1 MDEQELQEMIRKL
14 QESGDA
20 SADFGDKV
28 KEAGKSVSDFSK
40 KTAGELTKSVGT
52 FSSSV
57 IGGAKGFDT
66 LTPIVTSLGNAMA
79 GLAGAIPLV
88 GGAAKAVVNAA
99 TSGSKF
105 LLGQLERQRKT
116 FNSVSES
123 GLILDGSLTNFSNTA
138 FGTLMNLEQ
147 FGKVVADN
155 GQALSRMR
163 GTAAQGTV
171 AFADLATTLT
181 QDQTVRRL
189 GYSAEELGEI
199 TSGFIKQQTRL
210 GQSQN
215 MTTDQLNRSTGQYIS
230 ELDMLS
236 RLTGQNRKD
245 LQAQQDALQR
255 EARFGTMLQRMQTA
269 GQGEQAKAMQD
280 MVVSIAGFS
289 PRMAEGLKDIMTA
302 GTATTEEGRQLMM
315 LSGGALQGILNDLK
329 SGNVDYQTA
338 TQRLQKSL
346 GGAEQQFGSIAQ
358 IQGNVNPLLAD
369 FASIIAFTKASLGDL
384 EEAAKQTADQQNST
398 DKMMTSMVNASVN
411 IDKFAANLN
420 KLILDEGLGMA
431 ASLTGV
437 LTQTLE
443 SFMAKIPETISTVKQ
458 FFNDNWTAE
467 ESVLNNT
474 LTLIKAILAEI
485 KDELVGIGQTAISQL
500 VLGEGGTP
508 EEVRD
513 IFDRISDATKG
524 GLIGAGTGATT
535 GLVGGPFGVLGGGVI
550 GGILGAVMGYFEND
564 VDSLM
569 SGGRPKT
576 ADDINSAVQ
585 PMALGGR
592 TMRGQPYLVGE
603 RGPELFVPGSM
614 GNIIPNYAGEGRTG
628 LEDIAG
634 PASSKFS
641 QIQSDFSVL
650 ATSLTTALP
659 GIANNTA
666 NDRSNELELLTTQG
680 QKLDE
685 LIRLMGRQ
693 VTVSTQTKQA
703 LM

>member
-398 DKMMTSMVNASVN
+398 DKMMTSMVTASVN

-474 LTLIKAILAEI
+474 LGLIKAILVEI
-485 KDELVGIGQTAISQL
+485 KSELVGIGQTAISQL

-513 IFDRISDATKG
+513 IFDRIGDATKG
-524 GLIGAGTGATT
+524 GMIGAGTGATT
-535 GLVGGPFGVLGGGVI
+535 GLFGGPVGVVSGSVI

>member
-431 ASLTGV
+431 ASLTGI

-474 LTLIKAILAEI
+474 LGLIKAILVEI
-485 KDELVGIGQTAISQL
+485 KSELVGIGQTAISQL

-564 VDSLM
+564 VNSLM

>member
-28 KEAGKSVSDFSK
+28 KEAGKRVSDFSK

-280 MVVSIAGFS
+280 MVVSVAGFS

-315 LSGGALQGILNDLK
+315 LSGGALQGILKDLK
-329 SGNVDYQTA
+329 AKNIDFQTA

-398 DKMMTSMVNASVN
+398 DKMMTSMVTASIN

-474 LTLIKAILAEI
+474 LGLIKAILVEI
-485 KDELVGIGQTAISQL
+485 KSELVGIGQTAISQL

-508 EEVRD
+508 GEVRD
-513 IFDRISDATKG
+513 IFDRIGDATKG
-524 GLIGAGTGATT
+524 GAIGVGTGATA
-535 GLVGGPFGVLGGGVI
+535 GLFGGPVGVVGGSVI

>member
-315 LSGGALQGILNDLK
+315 LSGGALQGILSDLK
-329 SGNVDYQTA
+329 SENIDYQTA

-398 DKMMTSMVNASVN
+398 DKMMTSMVTASVN

-474 LTLIKAILAEI
+474 LTLIKAVLVEI
-485 KDELVGIGQTAISQL
+485 KRELVGIGQTAISQL

-513 IFDRISDATKG
+513 IFDRIGDATKG
-524 GLIGAGTGATT
+524 GMIGAGTGATA
-535 GLVGGPFGVLGGGVI
+535 GLFGGPVGVVGGSVI

>member
-431 ASLTGV
+431 ASLTGI

-443 SFMAKIPETISTVKQ
+443 SFMAKIPETISTVKE
-458 FFNDNWTAE
+458 FFNDNWKAE

-564 VDSLM
+564 VNSLM

>member
-398 DKMMTSMVNASVN
+398 DKMMTSMVTASVN

-474 LTLIKAILAEI
+474 LGLIKAILVEI
-485 KDELVGIGQTAISQL
+485 KSELVGIGQTAISQL

-508 EEVRD
+508 GEVRD
-513 IFDRISDATKG
+513 IFDRIGDATKG
-524 GLIGAGTGATT
+524 GAIGVGTGATA
-535 GLVGGPFGVLGGGVI
+535 GLFGGPVGVVGGSVI

>member
-280 MVVSIAGFS
+280 MVVSVAGFS

-302 GTATTEEGRQLMM
+302 GTATTEEGRQLML
-315 LSGGALQGILNDLK
+315 LSGGALQGILKDLK

-474 LTLIKAILAEI
+474 LGLIKAILVEI
-485 KDELVGIGQTAISQL
+485 KSELVGIGQTAISQL

-508 EEVRD
+508 GEVRD
-513 IFDRISDATKG
+513 IFDRIGDATKG
-524 GLIGAGTGATT
+524 GAIGVGTGATA
-535 GLVGGPFGVLGGGVI
+535 GLFGGPVGVVGGSVI

>member
-398 DKMMTSMVNASVN
+398 DKMMTSMVTASVN

-474 LTLIKAILAEI
+474 LGLIKAILVEI
-485 KDELVGIGQTAISQL
+485 KSELVGIGQTAISQL

-513 IFDRISDATKG
+513 IFDRIGDATKG
-524 GLIGAGTGATT
+524 GAIGVGTGATA
-535 GLVGGPFGVLGGGVI
+535 GLFGGPVGVVGGSVI

-650 ATSLTTALP
+650 ATSLTTSLP

>member
-315 LSGGALQGILNDLK
+315 LSGGALQGILKDLK
-329 SGNVDYQTA
+329 AKNIDFQTA

-398 DKMMTSMVNASVN
+398 DKMMTSMVTASIN

-420 KLILDEGLGMA
+420 KLILNEGLGMA

-474 LTLIKAILAEI
+474 LTLIKAVLVEI
-485 KDELVGIGQTAISQL
+485 KRELVGIGQTAISQL

-513 IFDRISDATKG
+513 IFDRIGDATKG
-524 GLIGAGTGATT
+524 GMIGAGTGATA
-535 GLVGGPFGVLGGGVI
+535 GLFGGPVGVVGGSVI

>member
-66 LTPIVTSLGNAMA
+66 LQPIVTSLGNAMA

-163 GTAAQGTV
+163 GTAAQGAV
-171 AFADLATTLT
+171 AFANLATTLT
-181 QDQTVRRL
+181 EDQTVRRL

-210 GQSQN
+210 GLSQN
-215 MTTDQLNRSTGQYIS
+215 MTTDQLNRSTGQYIT

-255 EARFGTMLQRMQTA
+255 EARFGTMIQRMQTA
-269 GQGEQAKAMQD
+269 GQGKQAKAMEN
-280 MVVSIAGFS
+280 MVLSVAKDV
-289 PRMAEGLKDIMTA
+289 PRLAEGLKDFMTS
-302 GTATTEEGRQLMM
+302 GTATSEEGRQLMF
-315 LSGGALQGILNDLK
+315 LTGGAVKGIIADLK
-329 SGNVDYQTA
+329 SNTIDYQTA

-346 GGAEQQFGSIAQ
+346 GGAEKQYGSQAQ
-358 IQGNVNPLLAD
+358 IIADTNYLFAD
-369 FASIIAFTKASLGDL
+369 FANIIAFSKASLADL

-431 ASLTGV
+431 ASLTGI

-443 SFMAKIPETISTVKQ
+443 SFMAKIPETISTVKE
-458 FFNDNWTAE
+458 FFNDNWKAE

-474 LTLIKAILAEI
+474 LTLIKALLADI

-508 EEVRD
+508 EDVRD
-513 IFDRISDATKG
+513 IFDRIGDATKG

-535 GLVGGPFGVLGGGVI
+535 GLVGGPFGVLGGSVI

-564 VDSLM
+564 VNSLM

-680 QKLDE
+680 HKLDE

>member
-269 GQGEQAKAMQD
+269 GQNEQAKAMQD
-280 MVVSIAGFS
+280 MVVSVAGFS

-302 GTATTEEGRQLMM
+302 GTATTEEGRQLML
-315 LSGGALQGILNDLK
+315 LSGGALQGILKDLK

-474 LTLIKAILAEI
+474 LGLIKAILVEI
-485 KDELVGIGQTAISQL
+485 KSELVGIGQTAISQL

-508 EEVRD
+508 GEVRD
-513 IFDRISDATKG
+513 IFDRIGDATKG
-524 GLIGAGTGATT
+524 GAIGVGTGATA
-535 GLVGGPFGVLGGGVI
+535 GLFGGPVGVVGGSVI